1 MTTPTKILYP
11 FPAELGRIARDRS
24 AVIEASAG
32 TGKTFLIEHLVVDRL
47 VRGDARLEEMLVV
60 TFTDRAASEL
70 RRRVGAL
77 IKTVATTR
85 ESAANAT
92 SVWTIDDEARA
103 RLATALR
110 AIDSAPISTIHAFC
124 QRVLTEQAFAGGRL
138 LVQQSVESRAAFAA
152 AFAEVL
158 RQELAVDS
166 AQAPYLEAYL
176 ARGGSAATVDS
187 LELLLYRAHQLRAR
201 WGTPFDPERIAAAAR
216 AFARL
221 TAAELDAAT
230 TGMHGSTAKA
240 VSARLRTLQAATLRF
255 EGDGNTG
262 RFLGTLDLPAGKDDL
277 LAFVSERLERRTG
290 PVVAAVAELA
300 DAAIPLEA
308 AVAQLFVPPVAARL
322 AARKQAAG
330 LYDFD
335 DMLTLVNDAL
345 AGPRGAD
352 LTATL
357 RQRFR
362 LAIVD
367 EFQDTDQIQWEIFRR
382 IFDERAARPLYLVG
396 DPKQA
401 IYGFRGADVATY
413 IEARQTV
420 AAADEA
426 HHLTRNFRSTRAV
439 IDAYNAILDQTA
451 AEPFFNHGDVK
462 YDPPVTYGPEHDGT
476 PAAPTPT
483 SAAAPVTLLRVTAEE
498 DVARLPMRVVRE
510 GLAQAIS
517 AEIVDLLAGTEP
529 LPGAEPLRAS
539 DIFVLTRTWV
549 EAKAVA
555 GALGARGVP
564 AVIYNQEGLYASPEA
579 RQVRDLLRAVADPR
593 DPAKRLRAWLTPFF
607 GLSLADLP
615 AAAGA
620 DGDHPLFGRLFAWHA
635 AAAREPLGRLYA
647 RILDESGVLSREL
660 FLGESAR
667 RLVNIRHLFEVLS
680 AEAARAARP
689 LGDVVRRLSALC
701 EKLLV
706 PEAEEGNVQRL
717 ESDHDAVQIMTM
729 HKAKGLE
736 AEVVFLYG
744 GYSPSPNRGVRHY
757 TDAGS
762 RVATAGRPRSNALG
776 ELIKRER
783 ESEDQRLFYVALT
796 RARRRLYLPFSGEG
810 ESDAPIEGGTREIN
824 WKLSGGYT
832 HVNRRLRALRADEGQ
847 RRHFETR
854 DVPIDPRGSGEGGRP
869 RLTLGLVGW
878 RPDVEKA
885 AASTKLSTKPATK
898 LSTKP
903 ATAASAP
910 ASLEA
915 ELAQLRLHRVG
926 PTLTSYSRIKQSE
939 GGYRPPTEIHD
950 ETNDA
955 PPLAD
960 DDLPGGARAG
970 VFVHD
975 LLERVPLETLRATV
989 GFEAWAARDDIRA
1002 LLEATLRRHGR
1013 DPRHLAAAA
1022 RLAHAALT
1030 APLPVVGGV
1039 LPGLAFAKREAREME
1054 FLFPFPEAAGGA
1066 DRGYVKGFVDLLF
1079 EHEGRVYFGDWKTD
1093 RLPSWDEAV
1102 VEAHVAKNYALQEQ
1116 LYALA
1121 LVRMLGITSEADH
1134 QARFGGTLYLFVRG
1148 LPGAG
1153 AVRSRRPSFAELS
1166 AWGVEIAGR
1175 LGAQESP

>member
-1 MTTPTKILYP
+1 VSAPTKVLYP
-11 FPAELGRIARDRS
+11 FPAELGRIARERS

-60 TFTDRAASEL
+60 TFTERAASEL
-70 RRRVGAL
+70 RRRIGTL
-77 IKTVATTR
+77 IKKVAATR
-85 ESAANAT
+85 ESTASAT
-92 SVWTIDDEARA
+92 SLWTIDDQARA
-103 RLATALR
+103 RLDSAART
-110 AIDSAPISTIHAFC
+110 IDSAPISTIHAFC

-158 RQELAVDS
+158 RQELAVDD
-166 AQAPYLEAYL
+166 ALGPYLEAYL

-187 LELLLYRAHQLRAR
+187 LEALLYRAHQLRAR
-201 WGTPFDPERIAAAAR
+201 WGTPFDPQRIADAAQ

-221 TAAELDAAT
+221 TPVELDAST

-240 VSARLRTLQAATLRF
+240 VSARLRTLHAATRRF
-255 EGDGNTG
+255 ESDGNTG
-262 RFLGTLDLPAGKDDL
+262 RFLATLDVLSGKDDL

-322 AARKQAAG
+322 AARKQTAG

-345 AGPRGAD
+345 TGPRGSE

-357 RQRFR
+357 RQRYR

-367 EFQDTDQIQWEIFRR
+367 EFQDTDQVQWAIFRK
-382 IFDERAARPLYLVG
+382 IFDDGAGRPLYLVG

-413 IEARQTV
+413 VEARETV

-451 AEPFFNHGDVK
+451 ADPFFNHGDVK
-462 YDPPVTYGPEHDGT
+462 YDPPVTYGPEEQAT
-476 PAAPTPT
+476 PTPIAAP
-483 SAAAPVTLLRVTAEE
+483 APVTLLRVTADE
-498 DVARLPMRVVRE
+498 DVARLPMRAVRE
-510 GLAQAIS
+510 GLAQAV
-517 AEIVDLLAGTEP
+517 AGEIVDLLAGAEP
-529 LPGAEPLRAS
+529 LPGAEPLRGS
-539 DIFVLTRTWV
+539 DIFVLTRTWI

-620 DGDHPLFGRLFAWHA
+620 EGDHPLFARLFSWHA
-635 AAAREPLGRLYA
+635 AATREPLGRLYA
-647 RILDESGVLSREL
+647 RILDESGVISREL
-660 FLGESAR
+660 FMGESAR

-717 ESDHDAVQIMTM
+717 ESDQDAVQIMTM

-757 TDAGS
+757 TDAGA
-762 RVATAGRPRSNALG
+762 RVAMAGRPRTNALAA
-776 ELIKRER
+776 LIKRER

-824 WKLSGGYT
+824 WKLSGGYS

-869 RLTLGLVGW
+869 RLALLGLVGW
-878 RPDVEKA
+878 RPDLEKA
-885 AASTKLSTKPATK
+885 TVSKTASKTTAKTGSPAASTTV
-898 LSTKP
+898 
-903 ATAASAP
+903 AS
-910 ASLEA
+910 EA
-915 ELAQLRLHRVG
+915 ELARLRRQRGG

-975 LLERVPLETLRATV
+975 LLERVPLETLRATD

-1013 DPRHLAAAA
+1013 EPRHLLAAA

-1030 APLPVVGGV
+1030 TPLPVVGGV
-1039 LPGLAFAKREAREME
+1039 LPGLAHAKREAREME

-1093 RLPSWDEAV
+1093 RLPSWDQAV

-1121 LVRMLGITSEADH
+1121 LVRMLGIASEADYE
-1134 QARFGGTLYLFVRG
+1134 ARFGGTLYLFVRG

-1153 AVRSRRPSFAELS
+1153 AVRSRRPTFAELS
-1166 AWGVEIAGR
+1166 VWGVEIAAR
-1175 LGAQESP
+1175 LGTEQAP

>member
-1 MTTPTKILYP
+1 MSASTKILYP

-70 RRRVGAL
+70 RRRIGAL
-77 IKTVATTR
+77 IKKVATTR
-85 ESAANAT
+85 EPAANGT
-92 SVWTIDDEARA
+92 SVWTIDDQVRA
-103 RLATALR
+103 RLDSAAR
-110 AIDSAPISTIHAFC
+110 AIDGAPISTIHAFC
-124 QRVLTEQAFAGGRL
+124 QRVLTEQAFASGRL
-138 LVQQSVESRAAFAA
+138 LLQQSVESRAAFAA

-158 RQELAVDS
+158 REELAVDD
-166 AQAPYLEAYL
+166 AQTPYLEAYL
-176 ARGGSAATVDS
+176 ARGGSAASVDS
-187 LELLLYRAHQLRAR
+187 LEALLYRAHQLRAR
-201 WGTPFDPERIAAAAR
+201 WGTPFEPERIAAAAQ

-221 TAAELDAAT
+221 TPAELDAST

-240 VSARLRTLQAATLRF
+240 VSARLRTLQTATQRF
-255 EGDGNTG
+255 GSDGNTG
-262 RFLGTLDLPAGKDDL
+262 RFLATLDLPSGKDDL

-308 AVAQLFVPPVAARL
+308 AVAQLFGPPVAARL
-322 AARKQAAG
+322 AARKRAAG

-345 AGPRGAD
+345 NGPRGSE
-352 LTATL
+352 LTTTL
-357 RQRFR
+357 RQRYR

-367 EFQDTDQIQWEIFRR
+367 EFQDTDQIQWEIFRT

-413 IEARQTV
+413 VEARETV
-420 AAADEA
+420 AAAGEA

-451 AEPFFNHGDVK
+451 GEPFFNHGDVR
-462 YDPPVTYGPEHDGT
+462 YDPPVTYGPEDDAT
-476 PAAPTPT
+476 PILAP
-483 SAAAPVTLLRVTAEE
+483 APVTLLRVTADE
-498 DVARLPMRVVRE
+498 DVARLPMRAVRE
-510 GLAQAIS
+510 GLALAV
-517 AEIVDLLAGTEP
+517 AGEIVGLLAGAEP
-529 LPGAEPLRAS
+529 LPGAKELRGS

-555 GALGARGVP
+555 GALAARGVP

-579 RQVRDLLRAVADPR
+579 RQVRDLLRAVVDPR

-620 DGDHPLFGRLFAWHA
+620 EGDHPLFARLFSWHA
-635 AAAREPLGRLYA
+635 AATREPLGRLYA

-744 GYSPSPNRGVRHY
+744 GYSP
-757 TDAGS
+757 
-762 RVATAGRPRSNALG
+762 
-776 ELIKRER
+776 
-783 ESEDQRLFYVALT
+783 
-796 RARRRLYLPFSGEG
+796 
-810 ESDAPIEGGTREIN
+810 
-824 WKLSGGYT
+824 
-832 HVNRRLRALRADEGQ
+832 
-847 RRHFETR
+847 
-854 DVPIDPRGSGEGGRP
+854 
-869 RLTLGLVGW
+869 
-878 RPDVEKA
+878 
-885 AASTKLSTKPATK
+885 
-898 LSTKP
+898 
-903 ATAASAP
+903 
-910 ASLEA
+910 
-915 ELAQLRLHRVG
+915 
-926 PTLTSYSRIKQSE
+926 
-939 GGYRPPTEIHD
+939 
-950 ETNDA
+950 
-955 PPLAD
+955 
-960 DDLPGGARAG
+960 
-970 VFVHD
+970 
-975 LLERVPLETLRATV
+975 
-989 GFEAWAARDDIRA
+989 
-1002 LLEATLRRHGR
+1002 
-1013 DPRHLAAAA
+1013 
-1022 RLAHAALT
+1022 
-1030 APLPVVGGV
+1030 
-1039 LPGLAFAKREAREME
+1039 
-1054 FLFPFPEAAGGA
+1054 
-1066 DRGYVKGFVDLLF
+1066 
-1079 EHEGRVYFGDWKTD
+1079 
-1093 RLPSWDEAV
+1093 
-1102 VEAHVAKNYALQEQ
+1102 
-1116 LYALA
+1116 
-1121 LVRMLGITSEADH
+1121 
-1134 QARFGGTLYLFVRG
+1134 
-1148 LPGAG
+1148 
-1153 AVRSRRPSFAELS
+1153 
-1166 AWGVEIAGR
+1166 
-1175 LGAQESP
+1175 

>member
-1 MTTPTKILYP
+1 MSTPAKIFYP
-11 FPAELGRIARDRS
+11 FPAELARIARDRS

-47 VRGDARLEEMLVV
+47 LRGEARLEEMLVV

-77 IKTVATTR
+77 INKVATTR
-85 ESAANAT
+85 ESAGNAT
-92 SVWTIDDEARA
+92 SAWTIDDEARA
-103 RLATALR
+103 RLAAAAR
-110 AIDSAPISTIHAFC
+110 AIDGAPISTIHAFC

-158 RQELAVDS
+158 RQELAVDDER
-166 AQAPYLEAYL
+166 AAYLEAYL
-176 ARGGSAATVDS
+176 ARGGSSGTVDG
-187 LELLLYRAHQLRAR
+187 LEALLYRAHQLRAQ

-216 AFARL
+216 AFAQL
-221 TAAELDAAT
+221 TTAELEVTT

-240 VSARLRTLQAATLRF
+240 VGTRLRLLHAAARRF
-255 EGDGNTG
+255 GDDQNTA
-262 RFLGTLDLPAGKDDL
+262 RFLAALDAGKDDL
-277 LAFVSERLERRTG
+277 LAFVTERLERRAG
-290 PVVAAVAELA
+290 PVVAEVAELA

-308 AVAQLFVPPVAARL
+308 AVAQLFLPPVAARL
-322 AARKQAAG
+322 AARKRTAG

-335 DMLTLVNDAL
+335 DMLTLVNETL

-352 LTATL
+352 LIATL
-357 RQRFR
+357 RQRHR
-362 LAIVD
+362 LAVVD
-367 EFQDTDQIQWEIFRR
+367 EFQDTDRIQWEIFRT
-382 IFDERAARPLYLVG
+382 IFDDRAHRPLYLVG

-413 IEARQTV
+413 VEARQTV

-439 IDAYNAILDQTA
+439 IDAYNAILDQAA
-451 AEPFFNHGDVK
+451 AEPYFNHGDVR
-462 YDPPVTYGPEHDGT
+462 YDPPVTYGPDDA
-476 PAAPTPT
+476 PAAASTPVT
-483 SAAAPVTLLRVTAEE
+483 AAAPITLLRVTADE
-498 DVARLPMRVVRE
+498 DVARLPMRAVRE
-510 GLAQAIS
+510 GLAQAV
-517 AEIVDLLAGTEP
+517 AGEIVDLLAG
-529 LPGAEPLRAS
+529 GEPLRES
-539 DIFVLTRTWV
+539 DIFVLTRTWA

-555 GALGARGVP
+555 GALATRGVP

-615 AAAGA
+615 AAAAA
-620 DGDHPLFGRLFAWHA
+620 DGDHPLFARLFSWHA
-635 AAAREPLGRLYA
+635 AAAREPLGRVYA
-647 RILDESGVLSREL
+647 RILDESGVISREL
-660 FLGESAR
+660 FMGERAR
-667 RLVNIRHLFEVLS
+667 RLVNLRHLFDVLS

-689 LGDVVRRLSALC
+689 LGDVVHRLSALC

-717 ESDHDAVQIMTM
+717 ESDQDAVQIMTM

-744 GYSPSPNRGVRHY
+744 GYSPSPNKGVRQY

-762 RVATAGRPRSNALG
+762 RVATAGRPRTKALT

-796 RARRRLYLPFSGEG
+796 RARKRLYLPFSGVG
-810 ESDAPIEGGTREIN
+810 ESDAPIDGGTREIN
-824 WKLSGGYT
+824 WKLSGGYS

-847 RRHFETR
+847 QRHFEVR
-854 DVPIDPRGSGEGGRP
+854 DVRIDPREAGDGGQP
-869 RLTLGLVGW
+869 RLALLGLVGW
-878 RPDVEKA
+878 RPEVEKPSA
-885 AASTKLSTKPATK
+885 ARSGSKPASKTT
-898 LSTKP
+898 SKP
-903 ATAASAP
+903 APTIP
-910 ASLEA
+910 ATEA
-915 ELAQLRLHRVG
+915 ELAQLRRHRVG

-975 LLERVPLETLRATV
+975 LLERVPLETLRATA
-989 GFEAWAARDDIRA
+989 GFEEWVARDDVRA

-1013 DPRHLAAAA
+1013 DPRHLLAAA

-1030 APLPVVGGV
+1030 TPLPVVGGV
-1039 LPGLAFAKREAREME
+1039 LPGLAHARREAREME

-1102 VEAHVAKNYALQEQ
+1102 IEAHVAKNYALQEQ

-1121 LVRMLGITSEADH
+1121 LVRMLGIASEADY

-1148 LPGAG
+1148 LPGA
-1153 AVRSRRPSFAELS
+1153 VRSRRPTFAELT
-1166 AWGVEIAGR
+1166 AWGEEIAGR
-1175 LGAQESP
+1175 LGAEEAS